1 MRGKDA
7 MDNQNK
13 EGRCTVYPPS
23 VLVMA
28 DGCWKALKLK
38 RWLENKGCQAY
49 ETDTTSE
56 DAEHLD
62 QKYFDLIVLDVDTSD
77 ITKSKAYNKLKSIY
91 QRLKSTPELLGPL
104 VVMLTSQVNQSF
116 SSKTLGPVY
125 FIPKGRGART
135 TLLQIIEQTHY
146 LTCRYN

>member
-1 MRGKDA
+1 

-13 EGRCTVYPPS
+13 ESLSTVYPPS

-28 DGCWKALKLK
+28 DGCLKALKLK
-38 RWLENKGCQAY
+38 QWLENRGCKVY
-49 ETDTTSE
+49 KLDMTSE
-56 DAEHLD
+56 DAENLGEE
-62 QKYFDLIVLDVDTSD
+62 YFDLIVLDVDSSD
-77 ITKSKAYNKLKSIY
+77 ITESEAYNKLKSIY

-135 TLLQIIEQTHY
+135 SLLHIIEQTHY
-146 LTCRYN
+146 LSYRYN